1 MAGGKK
7 KGKKNTS
14 QVSVK
19 PTSDETSTMSSELT
33 KKKAFRTEHRNSTER
48 KLESANEILNSL
60 SEEPSSGSK
69 QRATLVLY
77 KSSLKEKLDV
87 IQGLDKEVLELSTE
101 EEIVSEIE
109 ETDLFRISRR
119 IGSCQIGWSAG
130 RHCSQNRSQLAHVK
144 GADERARAVG
154 KPCEYSL

>member
-7 KGKKNTS
+7 NGKKSTS

-19 PTSDETSTMSSELT
+19 STSDQTSTMSSELT
-33 KKKAFRTEHRNSTER
+33 KKKAFRTGHRNSTER

-60 SEEPSSGSK
+60 SDDPSSGSK
-69 QRATLVLY
+69 HRATLILY

-87 IQGLDKEVLELSTE
+87 IQGLDKEILDLSTE

-109 ETDLFRISRR
+109 ETDQFRSHVELVLARLDEALAVI
-119 IGSCQIGWSAG
+119 APT
-130 RHCSQNRSQLAHVK
+130 RSYFS
-144 GADERARAVG
+144 ERNSVSF
-154 KPCEYSL
+154 PESYSV